1 MPNFQHLTTEQISAA
16 LAGAADRAVP
26 VVVTCRQDDTWLT
39 FYSRFVSME
48 GTHFLIELP
57 SNDLG
62 QQRRWAPADRIGLS
76 FKYRHY
82 KYVSSATLVS
92 QETMVRDDGSETT
105 VLRIVCPTSMHR
117 LQRRV
122 YKRASVP
129 EGRLVRASFWR
140 GGREFEPTGED
151 ASSRVWVGEID
162 NLSAG
167 GFHMAC
173 HDYTG
178 PELTV
183 GDEVGIHLMFGSEDE
198 HCYADAML
206 RHVQERADGGLSL
219 GFQFIGLSQSRHG
232 RATLGMISAKVS
244 EYLRLEEYAGRRQ
257 RQAS

>member
-1 MPNFQHLTTEQISAA
+1 MPNFQHLATEQISEA
-16 LAGAADRAVP
+16 LSGAAERTVP

-39 FYSRFVSME
+39 FYSRFVRME
-48 GTHFLIELP
+48 DTHFLIELP

-62 QQRRWAPADRIGLS
+62 QQRRWAPADRVGLS

-82 KYVSSATLVS
+82 KYVSSATLVG
-92 QETMVRDDGSETT
+92 QESIVLEDGTQMA

-129 EGRLVRASFWR
+129 EGRLVRASFWSA
-140 GGREFEPTGED
+140 GREFEPTGED

-173 HDYTG
+173 HNYDG
-178 PELTV
+178 PELNV
-183 GDEVGIHLMFGSEDE
+183 GDEVGVHLMFGTEDE

-206 RHVQERADGGLSL
+206 RHAEIRADGGMSL

-244 EYLRLEEYAGRRQ
+244 EYLRLEEQVGDRH